1 MNDREDMSMQSPN
14 RDKYVRIV
22 MTLNFE
28 KYQMGQNAAKKSAQI
43 RYLTNLSLY
52 RLDI

>member
-1 MNDREDMSMQSPN
+1 MNDREDMSMQFPN

-28 KYQMGQNAAKKSAQI
+28 KYKMGQNAAIKSAQI
-43 RYLTNLSLY
+43 RYLTNGALY
-52 RLDI
+52 RLGI